1 MAFSNG
7 WGLLVLRP
15 TEEVLPEM
23 ARELAKSTLN
33 KFRTRLD
40 EEHARL
46 TEILEDLE
54 EDLETERMTE
64 TAAERSPDPG
74 NAEAGSMKFEYEK
87 ERSLG
92 ENTRDLVMQ
101 VEHAQERLED
111 GKYGVCERCGKDIP
125 VARLEAIP
133 YATLCVE
140 DAARR

>member
-1 MAFSNG
+1 
-7 WGLLVLRP
+7 
-15 TEEVLPEM
+15 M
-23 ARELAKSTLN
+23 ARELAESTLD
-33 KFRTRLD
+33 KFRSRL
-40 EEHARL
+40 EVENSRL
-46 TEILEDLE
+46 SEILEELE
-54 EDLETERMTE
+54 EELETSRMTE

-92 ENTRDLVMQ
+92 ENTRDLLRQ
-101 VEHAQERLED
+101 VEHAQGRLD
-111 GKYGVCERCGKDIP
+111 AGKYGICERCGKDIP